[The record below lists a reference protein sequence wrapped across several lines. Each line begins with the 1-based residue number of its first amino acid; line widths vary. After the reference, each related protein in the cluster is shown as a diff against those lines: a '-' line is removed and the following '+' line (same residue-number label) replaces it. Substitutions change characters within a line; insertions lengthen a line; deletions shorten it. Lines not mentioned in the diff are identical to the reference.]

1 MRQSGSD
8 AIDVTVHGATTKAV
22 VSGDFDMQATFTIE
36 PALER
41 VLVEPGVRAL
51 VIDLSGLRFVD
62 STGIGVL
69 IRIEGEAKRRDVALS
84 IVPGPPDVHRVFEM
98 AGLEDALPF
107 TGR

>member
-1 MRQSGSD
+1 MTERDEPIRITTAGG
-8 AIDVTVHGATTKAV
+8 TATAAL
-22 VSGDFDMQATFTIE
+22 SGDFDMQATFTIE

-107 TGR
+107 TRR